1 VDTAGRSPSDD
12 VAKEMFRVL
21 GTRTDVRTHL
31 VIPATASA
39 KAAERMFQRFA
50 DARPTRVV
58 LTRLDETDTIG
69 PLVGVL
75 RARQLP
81 LSFFGTGQSVPADLQ
96 RVTPPVLADWVMG
109 DMVQG
114 AVA

>member
-1 VDTAGRSPSDD
+1 MSSARMIDPAALRLAAVVASSEDAIITETLEGAIETWNRS
-12 VAKEMFRVL
+12 
-21 GTRTDVRTHL
+21 
-31 VIPATASA
+31 
-39 KAAERMFQRFA
+39 AERLFERFA

-58 LTRLDETDTIG
+58 LTRLDEADTIA

-81 LSFFGTGQSVPADLQ
+81 LSYFGTGQNVPADLN
-96 RVTPPVLADWVMG
+96 RVTAPVLADWIMG
-109 DMVQG
+109 EMVQG